1 MTISLEG
8 LQLLD
13 AIEVRGSFAAA
24 AEALFRVPSA
34 VTHAVRKLEADL
46 GVALFV
52 RDGRRAVMTPAGRTL
67 LEEGRHLLAA
77 AAQLER
83 RVRRIATGW
92 ESELT
97 LAVDSVIDIREL
109 LPLVAEVAR
118 ASGGTRLRF
127 TCEVLGG
134 GWDALWTGRADL
146 AVGIAGEPP
155 PGGGWMTRAFGSVEF
170 VFAVAPEHALAH
182 AREPLGTTDLAG
194 HRVVVLPDT
203 SRELLARTAGLA
215 ATADALTVP
224 DAATKTAAITAGLGV
239 GHLPRRIAEA
249 EAAAGRL
256 VVKQLAGGIP
266 PSPRYLAWRAGR
278 AGRALDWFVDRLDT
292 PAWRERLLGAGA
304 ARAPAKARK
313 PRRAPA

>member
-1 MTISLEG
+1 MMLTLEG

-52 RDGRRAVMTPAGRTL
+52 REGRRAVMTPAGRAL
-67 LEEGRHLLAA
+67 LDEGRHLLAA
-77 AAQLER
+77 AGQLEC

-97 LAVDSVIDIREL
+97 IAVDAVIDIRAL
-109 LPLVAEVAR
+109 LPLVAEFAR
-118 ASGGTRLRF
+118 ISTGTRLRF

-146 AVGIAGEPP
+146 AVGIPGEPP
-155 PGGGWMTRAFGSVEF
+155 PGGGWATRPFGSVDF
-170 VFAVAPEHALAH
+170 VFAVAPDHPLAA
-182 AREPLGTTDLAG
+182 AREPLRDADLAG

-215 ATADALTVP
+215 ASADALTVP
-224 DAATKTAAITAGLGV
+224 DAATKMAAIAAGV
-239 GHLPRRIAEA
+239 GHLPRRLAEA

-256 VVKQLAGGIP
+256 VVKRLAGGIP
-266 PSPRYLAWRAGR
+266 PSERHLAWRAER
-278 AGRALDWFVDRLDT
+278 EGRALDWFIAQLDT
-292 PAWRERLLGAGA
+292 PDWRARLLGAAVAG
-304 ARAPAKARK
+304 K
-313 PRRAPA
+313 PRRARR

>member
-34 VTHAVRKLEADL
+34 VTHAVRKLEANL

-52 RDGRRAVMTPAGRTL
+52 REGRRAVMTPAGRTL
-67 LEEGRHLLAA
+67 LDEGRHLLAA
-77 AAQLER
+77 AGQLER

-97 LAVDSVIDIREL
+97 IAVDAVIDIRAL
-109 LPLVAEVAR
+109 LPLVAELAHI
-118 ASGGTRLRF
+118 SEGTRLRF

-146 AVGIAGEPP
+146 AVGIPGEPP
-155 PGGGWMTRAFGSVEF
+155 PGGGWATRPFGSVEF
-170 VFAVAPEHALAH
+170 VFAVAYDHPLAA
-182 AREPLGTTDLAG
+182 AREPLHDADLVG

-215 ATADALTVP
+215 ASADALTVP
-224 DAATKTAAITAGLGV
+224 DAATKTAAIVAGIGV

-256 VVKQLAGGIP
+256 VVKRLAGGIP
-266 PSPRYLAWRAGR
+266 PSVRYLAWRAGR
-278 AGRALDWFVDRLDT
+278 GGRALDWFVDRLDT
-292 PAWRERLLGAGA
+292 AAWRERLLGTAAAAAG
-304 ARAPAKARK
+304 KARRA
-313 PRRAPA
+313 RR